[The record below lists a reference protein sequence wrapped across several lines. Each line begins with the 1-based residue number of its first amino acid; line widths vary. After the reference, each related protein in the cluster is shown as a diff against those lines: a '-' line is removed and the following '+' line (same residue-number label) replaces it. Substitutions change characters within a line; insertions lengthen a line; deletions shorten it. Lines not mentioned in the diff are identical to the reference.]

1 MKPVAPRR
9 HRSAARAHVQAAA
22 RTRDGDCAIGTGAMI
37 SQIAMQAG
45 VSRATAYRYFP
56 TRSTLVAAMVRHSLG
71 PVRNW
76 RGGSG
81 DGRGRVAE
89 LFDQTF
95 PRFKEY
101 EPQLRAAVMIAV
113 EHQLRER
120 AGLLERSRT
129 VRLPRRHSRACGRTA
144 QAHARSKRNR
154 AFNHAARDGL
164 RHRSVCD
171 LGGYLRRERSQG
183 RNHRA
188 MDGAGAGRCRVA
200 RCT

>member
-1 MKPVAPRR
+1 
-9 HRSAARAHVQAAA
+9 
-22 RTRDGDCAIGTGAMI
+22 MI

-95 PRFKEY
+95 PRFKE
-101 EPQLRAAVMIAV
+101 L
-113 EHQLRER
+113 
-120 AGLLERSRT
+120 
-129 VRLPRRHSRACGRTA
+129 
-144 QAHARSKRNR
+144 
-154 AFNHAARDGL
+154 
-164 RHRSVCD
+164 
-171 LGGYLRRERSQG
+171 
-183 RNHRA
+183 
-188 MDGAGAGRCRVA
+188 
-200 RCT
+200 